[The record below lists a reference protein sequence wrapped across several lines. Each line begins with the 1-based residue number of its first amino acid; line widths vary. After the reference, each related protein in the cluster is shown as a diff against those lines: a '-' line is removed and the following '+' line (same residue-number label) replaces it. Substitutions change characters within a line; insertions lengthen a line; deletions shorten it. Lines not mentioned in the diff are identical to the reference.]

1 MKPVALRVLSC
12 FVCLATSVAVASCE
26 VTPLAQTLSRAAD
39 AGKAALDILAL
50 IGKSDAGADALRH
63 ENTLISFASRA
74 KDLPQSVQEKIW
86 TDEFVSRLR
95 EGIQED
101 NVGFALTDSPRISVV
116 ETRPSRGRNDRT
128 LQLETFYDVFLQL
141 EYSSVERSY
150 MTGSGAFLRKT
161 GIGLRLVEDAKGGFL
176 WRSWRLIP
184 EMDEPWRSAPDM
196 LVACDVSMGCFSCVR
211 SSAE

>member
-26 VTPLAQTLSRAAD
+26 VTPLAQTLSRPAD

-86 TDEFVSRLR
+86 TDEFVSRFR

-101 NVGFALTDSPRISVV
+101 NVGFALTDCKDAKALYEWVSEWSDQIDISATPVV
-116 ETRPSRGRNDRT
+116 EDREGASVLRRIYKGR
-128 LQLETFYDVFLQL
+128 
-141 EYSSVERSY
+141 
-150 MTGSGAFLRKT
+150 
-161 GIGLRLVEDAKGGFL
+161 
-176 WRSWRLIP
+176 
-184 EMDEPWRSAPDM
+184 
-196 LVACDVSMGCFSCVR
+196 
-211 SSAE
+211 